1 MTVQASDSFI
11 FKRKKYVLIDVE
23 IGKQIIDCADFH
35 MPEHNP
41 SCCPA
46 CWRGYTADYKV
57 RGDKLFGIRFEWDSI
72 LHKDVKSDMQMMNF
86 TGSCII
92 ARTEGKNS
100 WLNSDF
106 LECYVNFDEAYE
118 LHFTEGTL
126 DEVLDLGEAI
136 VKAKE
141 FKASEIYL
149 SETTEPYVRGQHLE
163 EIARMHLKYKYDYR
177 TYRWRS
183 RDSGD
188 DM

>member
-35 MPEHNP
+35 MPEHTP
-41 SCCPA
+41 SFCTA

-57 RGDKLFGIRFEWDSI
+57 RGDRLYGIRYEWDSI
-72 LHKDVKSDMQMMNF
+72 LHKDVKSDMQMMYF

-118 LHFTEGTL
+118 LHFTEGIL
-126 DEVLDLGEAI
+126 DEVLDLEEAI

-141 FKASEIYL
+141 FKACSVVIF
-149 SETTEPYVRGQHLE
+149 G
-163 EIARMHLKYKYDYR
+163 
-177 TYRWRS
+177 
-183 RDSGD
+183 
-188 DM
+188 

>member
-41 SCCPA
+41 SFCTA

-57 RGDKLFGIRFEWDSI
+57 RGDKLYGIRYEWDSK

-118 LHFTEGTL
+118 LHFTEGIL

-136 VKAKE
+136 LKAKE
-141 FKASEIYL
+141 FKSSDIYL
-149 SETTEPYVRGQHLE
+149 NETTEPYVRGQHLE

-183 RDSGD
+183 WDSGD